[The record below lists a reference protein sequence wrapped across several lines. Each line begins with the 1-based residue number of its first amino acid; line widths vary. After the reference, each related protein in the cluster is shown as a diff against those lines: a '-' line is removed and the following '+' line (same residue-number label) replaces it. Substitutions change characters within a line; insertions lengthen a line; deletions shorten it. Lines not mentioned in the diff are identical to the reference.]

1 MRRKELYAQLT
12 TTLMMFSAVCVILP
26 ALWIPILHMWT
37 GTSFPLLS
45 QTNIVTVS
53 IWLALPNVIP
63 ATSSILKRAKKSQ
76 QRDCRARWKLWNMIC
91 CCISTSR
98 PKNAM
103 PQASTRCITV
113 LLSITTLGNACGKKS
128 RRWTMDKVYILFT
141 CNEWKDYASMRIAGV
156 FDSLEQLKEGIKT
169 CCLAGLMQ
177 FDGNACNQT
186 FDLQALNER
195 MTYGYANKYKINE
208 LLI

>member
-1 MRRKELYAQLT
+1 
-12 TTLMMFSAVCVILP
+12 
-26 ALWIPILHMWT
+26 
-37 GTSFPLLS
+37 
-45 QTNIVTVS
+45 
-53 IWLALPNVIP
+53 
-63 ATSSILKRAKKSQ
+63 
-76 QRDCRARWKLWNMIC
+76 
-91 CCISTSR
+91 
-98 PKNAM
+98 
-103 PQASTRCITV
+103 
-113 LLSITTLGNACGKKS
+113 
-128 RRWTMDKVYILFT
+128 MDKVYILFT